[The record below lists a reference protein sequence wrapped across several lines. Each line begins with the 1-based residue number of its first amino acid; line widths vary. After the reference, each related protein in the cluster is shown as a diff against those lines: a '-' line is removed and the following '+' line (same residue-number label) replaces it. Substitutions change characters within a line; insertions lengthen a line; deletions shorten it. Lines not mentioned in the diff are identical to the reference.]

1 MPVLYR
7 RGLMESTRVT
17 MISPDYISPNPDQP
31 RRYFDPDGLTE
42 LAESIRVHGILQP
55 LALNQLPGL
64 QGIVRLLHQV
74 VADTVLT
81 YMNDGVQGRGQAP
94 QLGPLFACQFHMI
107 CLLYTSPSPRDS

>member
-42 LAESIRVHGILQP
+42 LAESIRNRFPVWSWRSL
-55 LALNQLPGL
+55 
-64 QGIVRLLHQV
+64 
-74 VADTVLT
+74 
-81 YMNDGVQGRGQAP
+81 GRAP
-94 QLGPLFACQFHMI
+94 VC
-107 CLLYTSPSPRDS
+107 SP